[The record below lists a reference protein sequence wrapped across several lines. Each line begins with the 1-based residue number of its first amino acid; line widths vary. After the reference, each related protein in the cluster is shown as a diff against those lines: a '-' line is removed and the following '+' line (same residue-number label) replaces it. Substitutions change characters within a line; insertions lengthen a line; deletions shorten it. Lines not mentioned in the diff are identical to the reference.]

1 MSSFH
6 PGARN
11 QVGTPSLPL
20 ARLHGGAFRDTF
32 SNNFFKEG
40 SLLGNI
46 DHMSIDQLKERLLV
60 AESLMKKLYDRNKD
74 IETYHRQK
82 QESGRKRADSP
93 EREDSNQM
101 HDLDIIQEFK
111 NREEKLNTELTEKQQ
126 EIDRLKLENQQ
137 LIRNAAPARTDRSN
151 EKQPPN

>member
-1 MSSFH
+1 
-6 PGARN
+6 
-11 QVGTPSLPL
+11 
-20 ARLHGGAFRDTF
+20 
-32 SNNFFKEG
+32 
-40 SLLGNI
+40 
-46 DHMSIDQLKERLLV
+46 
-60 AESLMKKLYDRNKD
+60 
-74 IETYHRQK
+74 
-82 QESGRKRADSP
+82 
-93 EREDSNQM
+93 M